1 MRGRAVQLRI
11 GESSAVEQSAEQA
24 ESFLGRARQR
34 RAPSAEPGAEVAPSA
49 LDLESAEQE
58 PVQRD
63 FRTIVEAH
71 RNETRPRSH

>member
-1 MRGRAVQLRI
+1 MRGRAVQLII

-24 ESFLGRARQR
+24 ESFLGRARQT

-49 LDLESAEQE
+49 LEAAEQE